1 MTIIMLYQ
9 GHANPGFLA
18 SLSSGSLKQLQW
30 SREAKSPIAGPPPL
44 PSGPIADPD
53 TDIDSDSF
61 LSDLEVKSH
70 QYPMSFIAGF
80 LFTGNTLI
88 STFQTDFRLGLQEV
102 LTVRIDGVLRI

>member
-1 MTIIMLYQ
+1 MIITLYQ

-30 SREAKSPIAGPPPL
+30 SREAKNPPPL
-44 PSGPIADPD
+44 PSGPCADPD

-70 QYPMSFIAGF
+70 HIFNSR
-80 LFTGNTLI
+80 I
-88 STFQTDFRLGLQEV
+88 SLL
-102 LTVRIDGVLRI
+102 

>member
-1 MTIIMLYQ
+1 MMIDHALHQ

-30 SREAKSPIAGPPPL
+30 SREAKNPIADPPPL
-44 PSGPIADPD
+44 TSGPFTDPD

-70 QYPMSFIAGF
+70 HIFNSR
-80 LFTGNTLI
+80 I
-88 STFQTDFRLGLQEV
+88 SLL
-102 LTVRIDGVLRI
+102 